1 MRKFLW
7 TVVEI
12 HIGNRTAEVELLG
25 KEDNQVRLSIDGEE
39 YEVDITMLEEGV
51 YSILQNG
58 KSYNAELTHSENR
71 KNYKV
76 NTGFSSYDVKII
88 DTQAKYLRLKRGA
101 DERQDDKIISPMPG
115 KVIHIPV
122 CAGDRLQAGDTII
135 VIEAMKMQNSF
146 KVAADCIVKEILVTE
161 DEAISANQILIRLDL
176 SGTKIG

>member
-1 MRKFLW
+1 M
-7 TVVEI
+7 EI
-12 HIGNRTAEVELLG
+12 HIGNRVVEVELLG

-39 YEVDITMLEEGV
+39 YDVDITMLEESV

-101 DERQDDKIISPMPG
+101 DERQADKIISPMPG
-115 KVIHIPV
+115 KVVPIPV
-122 CAGDRLQAGDTII
+122 KAGDTLIAGDTAL
-135 VIEAMKMQNSF
+135 VIEAMKTQNSY
-146 KVAADCIVKEILVTE
+146 KVSTDCIVKEILVTE
-161 DEAISANQILIRLDL
+161 GEAISTNQLLMRLNAYKDYE
-176 SGTKIG
+176 